1 MVTEERHT
9 GTRARL
15 SAGGHTLS
23 SAAANTF
30 QPAVG
35 TADAVSPR
43 LAPALSGSLAPPGKG
58 GPREAWEC
66 LASRSLIIVARPRL
80 IERGPP
86 HAAPSGNLREPR
98 RGPPAGCPRRP
109 ALRRPPGQRVCRPSG
124 AASSALNHSC
134 CSTATSA
141 AYQHRPAPSQP
152 SGRRTSSP
160 PPFPSALRHTLPHAM
175 SLDRHVVDRSDESA
189 PLLLPARRG
198 LRVQCES
205 RACGRRKGDED
216 GRTFP
221 RMGQRTHVRK
231 DGAKVHWLIRWPA

>member
-1 MVTEERHT
+1 MGVPRQSQPNHRCAPTFDREGATAR
-9 GTRARL
+9 RALGKSSRAKARPPSSPCHPLEQAARADQRCAARRAKESAVQAAQQVPL
-15 SAGGHTLS
+15 SIT
-23 SAAANTF
+23 AAA
-30 QPAVG
+30 
-35 TADAVSPR
+35 
-43 LAPALSGSLAPPGKG
+43 
-58 GPREAWEC
+58 
-66 LASRSLIIVARPRL
+66 
-80 IERGPP
+80 
-86 HAAPSGNLREPR
+86 
-98 RGPPAGCPRRP
+98 RRP
-109 ALRRPPGQRVCRPSG
+109 LLQP
-124 AASSALNHSC
+124 
-134 CSTATSA
+134 T
-141 AYQHRPAPSQP
+141 QHRPAPSQP